1 MATWITHL
9 RIAEAVMRRFPGILE
24 SEFVLGNIAP
34 DSGEAQ
40 ADGLSYM
47 PPKSVSHFLNDGRA
61 DFRFF
66 LQKYG
71 DRLRCCGDSE
81 RSFYLGYMSH
91 LISDALW
98 SEQVY
103 APLKIKYKEAIEN
116 DYAAF
121 VWDVKRDWYDLDHLF
136 LKKHPDFHLFEVYC
150 AENGIENTYMDEFSS
165 GAFEKKRAEIVDFYA
180 GEHYN
185 LERDYEYMTEAQ
197 MAAFVIAAAER
208 VAGEFMSL
216 MCSE

>member
-9 RIAEAVMRRFPGILE
+9 RIAEAVMRRFPVLLE
-24 SEFVLGNIAP
+24 AEFALGNIAP

-40 ADGLSYM
+40 TDGLSYM
-47 PPKSVSHFLNDGRA
+47 PPKSASHFLKDGRA
-61 DFRFF
+61 DFRLF

-71 DRLRCCGDSE
+71 DRLRCGGGSE

-103 APLKIKYKEAIEN
+103 APLKIKYKAAVEK

-121 VWDVKRDWYDLDHLF
+121 VWNVKRDWYDLDHLF
-136 LKKHPDFHLFEVYC
+136 LKKNPDFLLYEVYS
-150 AENGIENTYMDEFSS
+150 AENGIENTYMDEFSR

-197 MAAFVIAAAER
+197 MDAFVNAAAER
-208 VAGEFMSL
+208 VAREFMSL